1 MTLYL
6 DSSALIKRYVDEDGS
21 DAAEAILLSDQE
33 WVTAQIT
40 LVEVRL
46 ALHRR
51 LDAAARSAAVA
62 AFERDWQRMFVVA
75 VDEMTC
81 QRAAE
86 LGATTG
92 ARSLDAVHLAAA
104 ERAGGRSLPVM
115 TFDVRLGHAA
125 RSLGFAVIG
134 A

>member
-6 DSSALIKRYVDEDGS
+6 DSSALIKRYVDEDDS
-21 DAAEAILLSDQE
+21 DAAEAILLSDPE
-33 WVTAQIT
+33 WVTAQIS

-51 LDAAARSAAVA
+51 LDEDARTLAVA
-62 AFERDWQRMFVVA
+62 AFERDWQRTFVVA
-75 VDEMTC
+75 VDQVTC

-92 ARSLDAVHLAAA
+92 ARALDALHLAAA
-104 ERAGGRSLPVM
+104 ERAGGRSLPVV

-125 RSLGFAVIG
+125 RSLGFAVVG
-134 A
+134 V